1 MTDFVLKT
9 ESERSLY
16 VEALFHCLEHGTLT
30 VADAAKDLQDLIA
43 NTDQFTSDPL
53 GQRTLLN
60 RISGVL
66 QAYKTGVITKPIAIA
81 NCADLF
87 AKTAA

>member
-9 ESERSLY
+9 ETERVLY

-30 VADAAKDLQDLIA
+30 IDDAAKDLQDLIIH
-43 NTDQFTSDPL
+43 TDQFTRDPL
-53 GQRTLLN
+53 GQRNLLN

-66 QAYKTGVITKPIAIA
+66 QAYKTGAITKPMAVA
-81 NCADLF
+81 NCVDLF
-87 AKTAA
+87 AKLAA